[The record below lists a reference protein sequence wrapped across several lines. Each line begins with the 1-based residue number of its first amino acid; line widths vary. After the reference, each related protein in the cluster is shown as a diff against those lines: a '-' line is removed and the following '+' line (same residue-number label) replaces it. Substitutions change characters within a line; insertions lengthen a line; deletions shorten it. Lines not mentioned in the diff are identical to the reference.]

1 MIGFSLNLQAMQL
14 DLLDLIKNNERDNR
28 LTAKSNDLLNALN
41 ESEKKPYEP
50 FKYIQLNDCI
60 VLIAKRSE
68 DVLFNVLTLD
78 GDTPENCTSNWRIA
92 SEVKKDLIEILKIE
106 E

>member
-1 MIGFSLNLQAMQL
+1 MQL
-14 DLLDLIKNNERDNR
+14 SLIDLIEHQQRDDL
-28 LTAKSNDLLNALN
+28 LTAKANDLLEALN

-50 FKYIQLNDCI
+50 FKHIQLNDCI
-60 VLIAKRSE
+60 VLIAKRGE

-78 GDTPENCTSNWRIA
+78 GDTPENCTSCWRIA
-92 SEVKKDLIEILKIE
+92 SEVRKDLIEILKIE

>member
-1 MIGFSLNLQAMQL
+1 MQL
-14 DLLDLIKNNERDNR
+14 SLIDLIEHQQRDDLLTTK
-28 LTAKSNDLLNALN
+28 ANDLLEALN

-50 FKYIQLNDCI
+50 FKHIQLNDCI
-60 VLIAKRSE
+60 VLIAKRGE

-78 GDTPENCTSNWRIA
+78 GDTPENCTSCWRIG
-92 SEVKKDLIEILKIE
+92 SEVRKDLNQILKIE